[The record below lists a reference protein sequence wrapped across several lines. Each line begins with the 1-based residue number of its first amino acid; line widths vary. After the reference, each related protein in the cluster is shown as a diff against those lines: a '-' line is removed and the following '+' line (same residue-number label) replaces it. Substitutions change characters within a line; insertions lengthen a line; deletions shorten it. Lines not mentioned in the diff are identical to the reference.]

1 MTSFGANQMSC
12 PEVLASLVFIIED
25 AIDQVERPDQ
35 VRGHIDICPQC
46 SRQLEHELLTHT
58 FLMDALRRSCVE
70 KAPASLYESIHNE
83 LRNNQMFMGQE
94 TTEVVTTYS
103 MTEISIEI
111 DEFGNVEHREI
122 QIEQTHIQQTHI
134 QQNGRDESAPGEK
147 PK

>member
-1 MTSFGANQMSC
+1 MTPFEAEQINC

-58 FLMDALRRSCVE
+58 FLIDALRRSCVE
-70 KAPASLYESIHNE
+70 KAPASLYESIHNQLVSNEAFGSLESTE
-83 LRNNQMFMGQE
+83 L
-94 TTEVVTTYS
+94 VTTFS

-122 QIEQTHIQQTHI
+122 QIEQTHIQQI
-134 QQNGRDESAPGEK
+134 QVQQTSGDEGFPGDK
-147 PK
+147 P